1 MKDGSK
7 TKKQLIQELAALRQR
22 VAELEASEAKHRQ
35 SEQRTRQIT
44 SSLRE
49 AVWLRDT
56 KTLEVLYVNP
66 AYETIWGRTCQS
78 LYENPTSFV
87 DAILPEDKE
96 RVMEA
101 MKNNPSYFTDLG
113 RVHLMLAERAAMT
126 KEAEDKEC
134 NCKGGGKPKPGS
146 KPGKGSEGESQAKGE
161 GQGQQGT
168 SGGGSKGT
176 DSDTVKR
183 LHRGGPT
190 SPWSQLRDRERDPV
204 FNAIKEKY
212 PARYQQLIEQYYKSF
227 SDESDG

>member
-87 DAILPEDKE
+87 DAILSEDKE
-96 RVMEA
+96 RVTEA
-101 MKNNPSYFTDLG
+101 IRNQYHGVFFNQEYRITRPDGSLRWVWGRTFPIENEAGEVYRVVARGQTPFATGGAGILRTTCLRHGPRPSHQLPCCCP
-113 RVHLMLAERAAMT
+113 A
-126 KEAEDKEC
+126 
-134 NCKGGGKPKPGS
+134 P
-146 KPGKGSEGESQAKGE
+146 
-161 GQGQQGT
+161 
-168 SGGGSKGT
+168 
-176 DSDTVKR
+176 DSSV
-183 LHRGGPT
+183 
-190 SPWSQLRDRERDPV
+190 
-204 FNAIKEKY
+204 
-212 PARYQQLIEQYYKSF
+212 
-227 SDESDG
+227 